1 MFRLFYSNDNRQ
13 QTKTVIRHD
22 LGPGTRKTRIDN
34 CYKLHITLDQLNVLV
49 MISHGLLDVQDVVVE
64 VGEAHGVEIEE
75 ADDENSVEDNSLEK
89 SVVFF
94 HFIIV
99 HTDHLEDTHHQDNKD
114 QVEEL
119 EDDIG
124 QNEVRAGLLHSP
136 DHE

>member
-49 MISHGLLDVQDVVVE
+49 MISHGLLHLQDIVVE
-64 VGEAHGVEIEE
+64 VGEAHGVEVEG
-75 ADDENSVEDNSLEK
+75 ADAKNSSEDNSIEK
-89 SVVFF
+89 TVVFF
-94 HFIIV
+94 HS
-99 HTDHLEDTHHQDNKD
+99 HTDHHQENKD

-119 EDDIG
+119 EDDVG
-124 QNEVRAGLLHSP
+124 QNEVGAGLLHSP
-136 DHE
+136 